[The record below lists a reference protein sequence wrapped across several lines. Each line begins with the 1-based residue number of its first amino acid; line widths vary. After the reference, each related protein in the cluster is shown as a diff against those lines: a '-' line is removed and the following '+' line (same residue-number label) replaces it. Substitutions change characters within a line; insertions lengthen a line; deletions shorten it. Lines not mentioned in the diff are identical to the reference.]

1 MQVSMETLITYYLWS
16 CFRFFRGKI
25 LYFRAKKKKR
35 NRQKWSILL
44 LDVIL
49 HEQNFVLVNLHNA
62 NTEKD
67 QLNTI
72 DELKEMLKS
81 VNNISAKQTIIGADF
96 NLYFDSLLESQ
107 DKNLILK
114 KTYCQNDW
122 G

>member
-1 MQVSMETLITYYLWS
+1 MLITCGVVLGFS
-16 CFRFFRGKI
+16 E
-25 LYFRAKKKKR
+25 AKSFTLEQKKQKK

-49 HEQNFVLVNLHNA
+49 HDQNFVLVNLHNA

-72 DELKEMLKS
+72 DELKEILKS